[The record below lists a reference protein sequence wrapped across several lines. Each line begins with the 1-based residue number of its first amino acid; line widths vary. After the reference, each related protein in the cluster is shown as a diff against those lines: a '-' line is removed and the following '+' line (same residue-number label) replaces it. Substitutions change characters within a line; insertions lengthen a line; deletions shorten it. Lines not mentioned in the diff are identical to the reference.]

1 MSLLTD
7 AAPTHPPR
15 LLGWAGP
22 AAVVVTVL
30 AWASAFVVIRSVGD
44 DFAAGPL
51 ALGRLLVGGLALGA
65 SVLLS
70 RRWVAPTRD
79 EWLLIL
85 LCGLA
90 WFAAYNVLLNAAEQR
105 VDAGTTAM
113 LVNIG
118 PILIAILAGL
128 VLGEGFPRRLVSG
141 ALVAC
146 LGAGLI
152 GAATTGGDRDP
163 LGIVLCLLAA
173 ISYAIGVVAQKPAL
187 RRLPALQV
195 TALACLIGALA
206 CLPYLPR
213 LLDQVRTADGP
224 AIGGLVYLGL
234 VPTALAF
241 STWAYA
247 LARTDAGRLGV
258 STYLVP
264 PLTIGL
270 GWAVLA
276 ERPAAL
282 AVLGGLVCLF
292 GVALSRW
299 NPAPISARPLPSST
313 PPSSTPASTPPSSVP
328 TATPFSSVPAS
339 TPPSAVPTSTAPVPA
354 QAGEAGPR

>member
-1 MSLLTD
+1 MSLLPDVT
-7 AAPTHPPR
+7 PRSPR
-15 LLGWAGP
+15 LAWAGP
-22 AAVVVTVL
+22 AAVIVTVL
-30 AWASAFVVIRSVGD
+30 AWASAFVVIRGIGD

-51 ALGRLLVGGLALGA
+51 ALGRLLVGGLALGVA
-65 SVLLS
+65 VALS
-70 RRWVAPTRD
+70 RRWVPPTRG
-79 EWLLIL
+79 EWLLVL
-85 LCGLA
+85 LCGTA

-118 PILIAILAGL
+118 PILIAVLAGL

-146 LGAGLI
+146 VGAGLI
-152 GAATTGGDRDP
+152 GVATADGDRD
-163 LGIVLCLLAA
+163 LFGIALCLLAA
-173 ISYAIGVVAQKPAL
+173 VSYAIGVIAQKPAL

-195 TALACLIGALA
+195 TWLACLVGALA

-224 AIGGLVYLGL
+224 ALGGLIYLGL

-247 LARTDAGRLGV
+247 LARTAAGRLGV

-264 PLTIGL
+264 PLTIVL
-270 GWAVLA
+270 GWALLA
-276 ERPAAL
+276 ERPAGL
-282 AVLGGLVCLF
+282 AVVGGLVCLG

-299 NPAPISARPLPSST
+299 NPT
-313 PPSSTPASTPPSSVP
+313 P
-328 TATPFSSVPAS
+328 
-339 TPPSAVPTSTAPVPA
+339 APVPA
-354 QAGEAGPR
+354 APVPAAPVPATLVPAAPVQAAPVPAEADDARPR